1 MDAVRQ
7 NAAECNVPGAPETI
21 QRSKLVGLVPMAHV
35 ADVRKA
41 VEFYQLLGFEVKNT
55 FEQEGQ
61 LQWAWL
67 QNGGADL
74 MLARSSRPMN
84 PGAQDVLFYM
94 YTPDVAAYR
103 AELETRGV
111 KVGPIKHPFYSRGVN
126 FGLTMRM
133 DIQCSSRT
141 RIENENALSND

>member
-1 MDAVRQ
+1 MS
-7 NAAECNVPGAPETI
+7 GAPETT
-21 QRSKLVGLVPMAHV
+21 QHLKLANLVPMAHV

-74 MLARSSRPMN
+74 MLGRSGRPMN

-94 YTPDVAAYR
+94 YAPDVAAYR
-103 AELETRGV
+103 AELEAKGV
-111 KVGPIKHPFYSRGVN
+111 KVGPMQYPFYSPRGE
-126 FGLTMRM
+126 F
-133 DIQCSSRT
+133 
-141 RIENENALSND
+141 RIDDTDGYTVFVSHAD